1 MSKKWN
7 VNNYRFKKENS
18 GKKQKLKEK
27 IKQKFKDVKE
37 IGKKNFIDIF
47 SQEAFDKISEA
58 PKNIKNEDL
67 PNFIDKHIL
76 LFAAIIMIIYIFLIH
91 LAFKKNPWDVIK
103 KFPIESIMGSLV
115 GGYILMMIFYFIN
128 WNNKH
133 QVDAINKEAKN
144 TDSII
149 PYLFLILASIL
160 GFGSIILFFIV
171 IFKILEFNKNVTSI
185 LVILCN
191 IFILIGLLSFIFK
204 FLEKKDIKFPH
215 WMNVIFQ
222 LIFFI
227 PCLLVAFV
235 DNLKKEWKITQ
246 SSTWILLAIEIVFI
260 LLRFLIPF
268 IVNLVVTHDG
278 KHLLKD
284 KVYLNAQHTIGNY
297 KDLQKNKK
305 DRYSYHY
312 AISSWIY
319 INPQPESASLAYS
332 KNTSLLNYGGKPNIM
347 YNGTTKTLIIK
358 AQKSRNEI
366 IELYKTKN
374 FPYQRWNHLVINY
387 DRGTLDVFINNELV
401 ASEKNIV
408 PYMTYDL
415 LTIGNDPGI
424 NGGVT
429 NVVYYDK
436 VLTRNKIHDLYNVG
450 SLQ

>member
-1 MSKKWN
+1 MSDWN
-7 VNNYRFKKENS
+7 VKHYKFTRD
-18 GKKQKLKEK
+18 GKKSGGKIGENIQK
-27 IKQKFKDVKE
+27 KFKE
-37 IGKKNFIDIF
+37 LGGNIF
-47 SQEAFDKISEA
+47 ETMSTTT
-58 PKNIKNEDL
+58 KNIKNEGL
-67 PNFIDKHIL
+67 SNFIDKHIL
-76 LFAAIIMIIYIFLIH
+76 LFAAIILIIYIFLIH
-91 LAFKKNPWDVIK
+91 LAFKKNPWDIKK

-115 GGYILMMIFYFIN
+115 GGYILIMIFYFIN

-133 QVDAINKEAKN
+133 QVKATKKEGKH

-160 GFGSIILFFIV
+160 GYGSAILFFIV
-171 IFKILEFNKNVTSI
+171 IFKILEFNKNATSI
-185 LVILCN
+185 LILSSN
-191 IFILIGLLSFIFK
+191 IFILIGLLSLIFK
-204 FLEKKDIKFPH
+204 FLEKTQIKYPN

-222 LIFFI
+222 VIFFI

-246 SSTWILLAIEIVFI
+246 PSTWILLVIEIVFI

-268 IVNLVVTHDG
+268 ILNLIVTHDG
-278 KHLLKD
+278 KHLLKE

-297 KDLQKNKK
+297 KDLHKSKK

-319 INPQPESASLAYS
+319 INPQPESTSLAYA

-347 YNGTTKTLIIK
+347 YNGTTKTLTIK
-358 AQKSRNEI
+358 AQKSRNETI
-366 IELYKTKN
+366 QLYKTKN

-387 DRGTLDVFINNELV
+387 DRGTLDVFINDELV
-401 ASEKNIV
+401 ASEKNVV

-415 LTIGNDPGI
+415 LTVGSDSGI

-450 SLQ
+450 NLQ